1 MDGERCRSQP
11 RKTSESPSRNVK
23 RVTRLH
29 LHLRKKK
36 PKRYAGMTD
45 GKEAGNIT
53 SGDNTKTKARNSLQW
68 ENLWRGGSRLQ
79 RLHQKVRQ
87 NES

>member
-36 PKRYAGMTD
+36 KPKHYAGMTG
-45 GKEAGNIT
+45 GKEQEILPQETIRKQKPEIHCSGKT
-53 SGDNTKTKARNSLQW
+53 SGEGAADCSGYTRK
-68 ENLWRGGSRLQ
+68 
-79 RLHQKVRQ
+79 
-87 NES
+87 